1 MVDRFFRFLVAILLV
16 GLCVVLLIYVLG
28 VIGIHIPAMV
38 LNIIY
43 ALAVV
48 IVLWTAWRYFGGYVS
63 NPFTPPP
70 TPPPPT

>member
-1 MVDRFFRFLVAILLV
+1 MVNRFFQFLVALLLIA
-16 GLCVVLLIYVLG
+16 LCVFLLIYVLG

-48 IVLWTAWRYFGGYVS
+48 IILWTAWHYFGGYVS
-63 NPFTPPP
+63 NPFS
-70 TPPPPT
+70 TPPPPPA